1 MVGEELYRLRGFQI
15 MCVVLE
21 SDLYH
26 LHDGITVTAFHR
38 TALATVFLS
47 KHFFLIFSKVKKNNN
62 CQIVLLIKKKP

>member
-1 MVGEELYRLRGFQI
+1 MVGEELYGLRGFQI

-38 TALATVFLS
+38 TALATVFLY
-47 KHFFLIFSKVKKNNN
+47 KHFFSNSLKS
-62 CQIVLLIKKKP
+62 KKKK

>member
-47 KHFFLIFSKVKKNNN
+47 KHFFSNFLKS
-62 CQIVLLIKKKP
+62 KKKK

>member
-47 KHFFLIFSKVKKNNN
+47 KHFFSNFLKS
-62 CQIVLLIKKKP
+62 KKKIIIVKLFY

>member
-47 KHFFLIFSKVKKNNN
+47 KHFFF
-62 CQIVLLIKKKP
+62 